1 MSKRSI
7 LILSMILFLAACSM
21 PSPQVET
28 IDDPGFS
35 VGAMPQ
41 QQDGGASDPRSGL
54 SAQPEESEQPVA
66 TGGPLDGEGVVI
78 FFNGT
83 VLTINDA
90 QPTAEA
96 IAIQGN
102 TILAVGDLETV
113 LAYQDDAAQL
123 IDLEGRTLM
132 PGFVDAHSHMF
143 TDYQGQGGS
152 ILDVQQQALA
162 QGITTIA
169 DMGGDTGQLVT
180 ALRQLEADGD
190 LRMRVSVYLV
200 RINNCGE
207 DISVWYQDI
216 PQSIEPGALVQVPG
230 VKIFTDGGSCN
241 IPAMSVEYPGG
252 GMGDLYFTQDG
263 LNRLF
268 AELDA
273 AGYQVA
279 AHALGDRAIEQALNA
294 IESVNGGG
302 NNRMRHRI
310 EHNATVRP
318 DMVERYNQV
327 RPVATIFGHFSACLW
342 QGDTSQFKYILGEE
356 YRAWDWPYRTLIEA
370 NPEVVFAWHG
380 DVPIF
385 PLSAIENLW
394 GFVTRQEIGPEGQ
407 ICPPQDWALD
417 ETIPVKTALELM
429 TINSAYALWRD
440 AEIGSLEAGKL
451 ADMILLSDSP
461 LAVPVDNLI
470 DLQVLVTMVN
480 GRAEFCAPGME
491 TFCP

>member
-1 MSKRSI
+1 MSNRSI
-7 LILSMILFLAACSM
+7 LILLVILFLAACSM
-21 PSPQVET
+21 PSPQVDSVDES
-28 IDDPGFS
+28 GFS
-35 VGAMPQ
+35 VGAIPQ

-54 SAQPEESEQPVA
+54 SAQPEETEKPVA

-78 FFNGT
+78 FYNGT
-83 VLTINDA
+83 VLTMNDA
-90 QPTAEA
+90 QPAAEA
-96 IAIQGN
+96 LAIQGD

-113 LAYQDDAAQL
+113 LASQDESSQL

-207 DISVWYQDI
+207 DVGVWYQDF
-216 PQSIEPGALVQVPG
+216 PQAVEPGALVQVPG
-230 VKIFTDGGSCN
+230 VKIFTDGGSCS

-263 LNRLF
+263 LNQLF

-279 AHALGDRAIEQALNA
+279 AHALGDRAIEQTLNA
-294 IESVNGGG
+294 IEAVNGGG
-302 NNRMRHRI
+302 NNQMRHRI

-318 DMVERYNQV
+318 DMVERYSQV
-327 RPVATIFGHFSACLW
+327 QPVATIFGHFSACLW

-356 YRAWDWPYRTLIEA
+356 YRTWDWPYRTLIEA
-370 NPEVVFAWHG
+370 NPEAVFAWHG

-385 PLSAIENLW
+385 PLSAIQNLW

-407 ICPPQDWALD
+407 ICQPQDWALE
-417 ETIPVKTALELM
+417 ETIPVETALELM

-440 AEIGSLEAGKL
+440 GEVGSVETGKL
-451 ADMILLSDSP
+451 ADIVLLSDNP
-461 LAVPVDNLI
+461 LAVPADNLI
-470 DLQVLVTMVN
+470 DLQVLVTLVN

-491 TFCP
+491 AFCP